1 MFFSVVIPVYNKE
14 KEIRSTLETVLVQS
28 FIDFEVVLVDDGSSD
43 GSMEIVKGI
52 KDSRI
57 RLFSQK
63 NQGVSAARNAGI
75 RQAVGQYIALLDAD
89 DRWEPSYLKEQYD
102 LIQKYPQCGV
112 FAVNYSYVY
121 SSGAKVPN
129 RVNHLDF
136 CGMDGIRKDY
146 FRGAAFS
153 QPPVCSSA
161 VVIRKDCLESVG
173 GFPVGITSGED
184 LITWA
189 RLAYRYEI
197 AYSKKCLAWYILREE
212 LELTSTP
219 TRFFDGDYV
228 EQQLIALLR
237 KDAGYMYKSS
247 LRKYIG
253 LWFKMKSSV
262 YFRAD
267 RKRECW
273 KYGMKSLRYN
283 PACIGQYAILLLAVL
298 PLGVRNMAK
307 RYVQSVK
314 TKNRVS

>member
-129 RVNHLDF
+129 RVN
-136 CGMDGIRKDY
+136 
-146 FRGAAFS
+146 
-153 QPPVCSSA
+153 Q
-161 VVIRKDCLESVG
+161 
-173 GFPVGITSGED
+173 
-184 LITWA
+184 
-189 RLAYRYEI
+189 
-197 AYSKKCLAWYILREE
+197 
-212 LELTSTP
+212 
-219 TRFFDGDYV
+219 
-228 EQQLIALLR
+228 
-237 KDAGYMYKSS
+237 
-247 LRKYIG
+247 
-253 LWFKMKSSV
+253 
-262 YFRAD
+262 D
-267 RKRECW
+267 RK
-273 KYGMKSLRYN
+273 
-283 PACIGQYAILLLAVL
+283 
-298 PLGVRNMAK
+298 
-307 RYVQSVK
+307 SV
-314 TKNRVS
+314 V